1 MFSDCFA
8 SKNMLDMKSEIDK
21 IDCIEISLILN
32 MTWAFCIF
40 LHNFKIIF
48 FFSFIKESDA
58 KILGHNLQC
67 LISSLQFSAQI
78 FCKNSGFHMY

>member
-40 LHNFKIIF
+40 LHNFKIIIF
-48 FFSFIKESDA
+48 FF
-58 KILGHNLQC
+58 
-67 LISSLQFSAQI
+67 
-78 FCKNSGFHMY
+78 FH